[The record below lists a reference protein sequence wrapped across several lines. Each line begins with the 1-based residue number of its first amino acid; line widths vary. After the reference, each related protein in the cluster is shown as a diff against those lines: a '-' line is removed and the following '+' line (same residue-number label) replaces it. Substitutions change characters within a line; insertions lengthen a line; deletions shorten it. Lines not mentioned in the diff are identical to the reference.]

1 MYRSK
6 YRTEKFQLLS
16 YMYCTCCL
24 TFLYSLIVAEVIDE
38 YTGKVDIE
46 CPNPASSSVAE
57 LCPLFFQ
64 PGKVGYY
71 SIRVGS
77 NTPARINA
85 YRNVGR

>member
-1 MYRSK
+1 M
-6 YRTEKFQLLS
+6 
-16 YMYCTCCL
+16 
-24 TFLYSLIVAEVIDE
+24 AEVIDE

-46 CPNPASSSVAE
+46 CPNPASLSMAE

-64 PGKVGYY
+64 PGKAGYY

-77 NTPARINA
+77 HTPARINA